1 MPDDTH
7 DMRLLAF
14 VVDGVAQRLAVDGER
29 LVVPAVL
36 LVPALQRA
44 VELFGGDADQEGTDG
59 GLARGLADPIAQP
72 DPEPFEGFV
81 PERIDPIRRST
92 DARLLRPTCNGSSP
106 SPRLPF
112 TRWCSTWS
120 AGDCFAAPRDMPAA
134 SKYSSLPTTSQS
146 CDDRENSIDHNH
158 CAEVL
163 EPAGST
169 PISRT
174 CCYASTR

>member
-44 VELFGGDADQEGTDG
+44 VELFGVDADQEGTDG

-81 PERIDPIRRST
+81 PERIDPFPNRLVAACAAQRRGGRKREGAGQGMAPPLAG
-92 DARLLRPTCNGSSP
+92 ARSSISVKNSGSERIWAALSMVCGAPLCRVGSSV
-106 SPRLPF
+106 
-112 TRWCSTWS
+112 
-120 AGDCFAAPRDMPAA
+120 APDNCRRALRA
-134 SKYSSLPTTSQS
+134 K
-146 CDDRENSIDHNH
+146 
-158 CAEVL
+158 
-163 EPAGST
+163 G
-169 PISRT
+169 
-174 CCYASTR
+174 

>member
-59 GLARGLADPIAQP
+59 GLARGGLRTPLRSRTRNRSRALCPSASTHSPIA
-72 DPEPFEGFV
+72 
-81 PERIDPIRRST
+81 
-92 DARLLRPTCNGSSP
+92 L
-106 SPRLPF
+106 
-112 TRWCSTWS
+112 
-120 AGDCFAAPRDMPAA
+120 
-134 SKYSSLPTTSQS
+134 
-146 CDDRENSIDHNH
+146 
-158 CAEVL
+158 
-163 EPAGST
+163 
-169 PISRT
+169 
-174 CCYASTR
+174 